1 MFIHEANASAVQ
13 ENPNPV
19 AAMTNSNAPG
29 NSSADNTATTA
40 TTSVPAPGA
49 ATPPSEREAF
59 MMNIGMLIV
68 LGVLFYLLMVRPQ
81 KKRFMAHNSML
92 QSLGVGSKIV
102 TQGGLVGT
110 IEKVVSDQE
119 VQIEISSGV
128 RVNLMR
134 SYIIGLYDPSTAKP
148 ANDAESKSQ
157 SKDSKAK

>member
-59 MMNIGMLIV
+59 MMYIGMLIV

-128 RVNLMR
+128 KVNLMR
-134 SYIIGLYDPSTAKP
+134 SYITGLYDPTLGAAA
-148 ANDAESKSQ
+148 ANDLKST
-157 SKDSKAK
+157 SKDNKSAK